1 MLRDRQFQPKISQT
15 RKNMANYYCTTRTN
29 YYRVTDEQAYAELF
43 AGLHGTDDS
52 IEDFSE
58 KLKDGT
64 IVHGFGTCGSVLWF
78 RDHDAEEDYEDEYY
92 SEFLSRLQKLLPA
105 GEAFIMMQ
113 SGHEKLRYVTGYAT
127 VVTADS
133 IEFLSIADLA
143 VRKAREM
150 LGDDHFKTQL
160 DY

>member
-1 MLRDRQFQPKISQT
+1 
-15 RKNMANYYCTTRTN
+15 MANYYGTTRTN
-29 YYRVTDEQAYAELF
+29 YFQVTDEQAYAELF

-52 IEDFSE
+52 VEDFSE
-58 KLKDGT
+58 TLKDGT
-64 IVHGFGTCGSVLWF
+64 IVHGFGTYGSILWF
-78 RDHDAEEDYEDEYY
+78 RDHDADENNDDEFD
-92 SEFLSRLQKLLPA
+92 SEFLPRLQSLLPA
-105 GEAFIMMQ
+105 GEAFIIMEA
-113 SGHEKLRYVTGYAT
+113 GHEKLRYVTGYAT